1 MSKDKGDLRH
11 TTHLKRVLFRIYPII
26 VLEEILVLL
35 EQRFPLLVIVLALV
49 ATHLVHVFV
58 HVISHVVI
66 HWWLTCKITK
76 ITRFL
81 TW

>member
-1 MSKDKGDLRH
+1 MN
-11 TTHLKRVLFRIYPII
+11 LKRVFIRIYPII

-76 ITRFL
+76 ITRLL